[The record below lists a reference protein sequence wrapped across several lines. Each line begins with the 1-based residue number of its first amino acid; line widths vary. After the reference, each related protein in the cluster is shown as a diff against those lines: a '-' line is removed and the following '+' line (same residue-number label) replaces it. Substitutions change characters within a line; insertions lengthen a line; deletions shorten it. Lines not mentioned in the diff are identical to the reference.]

1 MVEAGGQHIHS
12 FRCGLDYAFIL
23 LLAVLGQQDAER
35 VMPRLHRD
43 ILVSARKPLRL
54 LQRVYES
61 LQGRPE
67 VGLLPTP
74 RRYHAAVATAPSGFS
89 DVSSVL
95 IRPSRIGA
103 TLDRTPVRKHSASGL
118 YARSCLFVFSL
129 RATRA
134 AGKTLGQQ
142 RCLLTLHPVARCRAI
157 L

>member
-74 RRYHAAVATAPSGFS
+74 RRYHAAVIDSAVRLHRCELRSQPIFT
-89 DVSSVL
+89 
-95 IRPSRIGA
+95 
-103 TLDRTPVRKHSASGL
+103 DRRDP
-118 YARSCLFVFSL
+118 
-129 RATRA
+129 
-134 AGKTLGQQ
+134 
-142 RCLLTLHPVARCRAI
+142 
-157 L
+157 